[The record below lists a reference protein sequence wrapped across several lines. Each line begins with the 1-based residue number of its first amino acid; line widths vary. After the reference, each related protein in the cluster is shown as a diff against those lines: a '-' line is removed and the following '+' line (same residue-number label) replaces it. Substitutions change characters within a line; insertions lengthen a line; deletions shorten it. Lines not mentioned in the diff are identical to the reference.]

1 VKGFNKKPD
10 ISGLGRHANY
20 NAKRYILPSV
30 SESYY
35 RTQQISKKPS
45 AIMRIPQDKK
55 ICRRIM
61 SQIEIKKKKNARV
74 NQKAYIP
81 FT

>member
-10 ISGLGRHANY
+10 ISGLGKHANY
-20 NAKRYILPSV
+20 NAKRNILPSV
-30 SESYY
+30 NKS
-35 RTQQISKKPS
+35 QQISKKPS

-55 ICRRIM
+55 ICTRIM
-61 SQIEIKKKKNARV
+61 SRIEIKRNARV

-81 FT
+81 FTLQM